1 MAVKCELVAVGTEI
15 LLGDILNTHAQFLS
29 QELAALG
36 IGVYYHTAV
45 GDNEKRL
52 EMSVKQAFS
61 RSDLVIFSGGL
72 GPTTDDI
79 TAKVVCDTL
88 GLEMVFDQK
97 AWDEITAFFA
107 RKGKVPNEN
116 NRKQAF
122 FPQGAKIFYNAHG
135 TAPGFAVKA
144 NGKTAVLLPGPPVEL
159 QAMVKEQVIPYL
171 QQESGVCFRSET
183 LMIYGIGESE
193 LEPMLADLVR
203 QTDPTV
209 ALYAKEGQ
217 VQVRVT
223 GAVAKEHPDC
233 SKIERVIAEIQRRT
247 GLCCYGRNISSLQ
260 EAVVPL
266 LRQKGLRLAA
276 AESLTGGMI
285 GKAITEVPGA
295 SEVFE
300 CGIISYSDR
309 IKHELLGVSEAALA
323 RYGAVSAEVA
333 RQMAKGAL
341 AVSGADIAV
350 AVTGFAGPG
359 GGTEKDPVGTVYL
372 SAAMKGKT
380 ITRRLQLGFGR
391 GNEREYIRTLT
402 VMRALDVVRR
412 IALDDPKLVDDP
424 DGIDGEI
431 V

>member
-1 MAVKCELVAVGTEI
+1 MAVRCELVAVGTEI

-29 QELAALG
+29 RELAALG

-79 TAKVVCDTL
+79 TAKVVCDSL
-88 GLEMVFDQK
+88 GLEMEFDER

-107 RKGKVPNEN
+107 RRGKVPTEN

-122 FPQGAKIFYNAHG
+122 FPKGAKIFYNEHG
-135 TAPGFAVKA
+135 TAPGFAVQA
-144 NGKTAVLLPGPPVEL
+144 GGKTAILLPGPPREL
-159 QAMVKEQVIPYL
+159 KAMVKEQVIPYL
-171 QQESGVCFRSET
+171 QRESSMLFHSET
-183 LMIYGIGESE
+183 VMIYGIGESE

-209 ALYAKEGQ
+209 ALYAKDGQ

-223 GAVAKEHPDC
+223 GAVSKERPDY
-233 SKIERVIAEIQRRT
+233 SKMEQTIAEIKRRT
-247 GLCCYGRNISSLQ
+247 RLCCYGRNISSLQ

-266 LRQKGLRLAA
+266 LREKGLHLAT

-285 GKAITEVPGA
+285 GKALTEVPGA

-309 IKHELLGVSEAALA
+309 IKHEVLGVSEDALA
-323 RYGAVSAEVA
+323 RHGAVSAVVA

-341 AVSGADIAV
+341 NVSGADIAV

-372 SAAMKGKT
+372 CAAAGEKT
-380 ITRRLQLGFGR
+380 VTRRLQLGFGH

-402 VMRALDVVRR
+402 VMRALDIVRR
-412 IALDDPKLVDDP
+412 IALEDMELVYDP
-424 DGIDGEI
+424 DGIDGE
-431 V
+431 